1 MRILAIDTALGAL
14 SAAVL
19 DQAAPEPLAAER
31 ILMQRGHAEAL
42 VPLIERIAAQ
52 AAGGL
57 ASVDRIAVTVGPG
70 SFTGIR
76 VGIAAARALGL
87 ALGIP
92 VVGVSTLAALATPLV
107 LNMGNEVIAAALDA
121 RHGHIY
127 VQAFGPGGRTVLSP
141 RLSPIRD
148 AARALGA
155 GPFRFTG
162 SGAPMMAL
170 EAWSMGLKAEVVG
183 ELIAPDIAVIARLG
197 SFAEPESAPPRP
209 LYLKMPDATPQD
221 KKQVMH
227 SPA

>member
-19 DQAAPEPLAAER
+19 DKAAAEPVAVER

-42 VPLIERIAAQ
+42 VPLIERLAARTE
-52 AAGGL
+52 GGL
-57 ASVDRIAVTVGPG
+57 ASLDRIAVTVGPG

-87 ALGIP
+87 ALDIP
-92 VVGVSTLAALATPLV
+92 VVGVSTLAALAAPLV
-107 LNMGNEVIAAALDA
+107 LSMGNEVIAAALDA
-121 RHGHIY
+121 RHGQIY
-127 VQAFGPGGRTVLSP
+127 VQAFGPGGRTLLSP
-141 RLSPIRD
+141 RLSPVRE

-170 EAWSMGLKAEVVG
+170 EAWSMGLAAEVAG
-183 ELIAPDIAVIARLG
+183 ELIAPDIVVIARLG
-197 SFAEPESAPPRP
+197 LFAEPASAPPSP
-209 LYLKMPDATPQD
+209 LYLKMPDAKPQD
-221 KKQVMH
+221 NGQII
-227 SPA
+227 SSTL